1 MTSSLFMMN
10 PMTSSSPQSISA
22 RDLQAWLSS
31 GSALQLVDVREH
43 SELEIAPFPG
53 EVEHLPLSESNL
65 WLADLPTRLT
75 TSKPIVVI
83 CHAGIRSRNFGCWL
97 LDRGPDYDVWNLE
110 GGIHAWSVEV
120 DPSVPRY

>member
-1 MTSSLFMMN
+1 MN
-10 PMTSSSPQSISA
+10 PMTASSPQSISA
-22 RDLQAWLSS
+22 RDLHTWLSS

-53 EVEHLPLSESNL
+53 QVEHLPLSESNL
-65 WLADLPTRLT
+65 WLSDLPARLT

-83 CHAGIRSRNFGCWL
+83 WHAGIRSRNFGCWL
-97 LDRGPDYDVWNLE
+97 LEQEQDYVVWNLE

-120 DPSVPRY
+120 DPSVPRYLSLIHI

>member
-1 MTSSLFMMN
+1 MMN

-22 RDLQAWLSS
+22 RELHEWLSN
-31 GSALQLVDVREH
+31 GSPLQVVDVREQA
-43 SELEIAPFPG
+43 ELDIAPFPG

-65 WLADLPTRLT
+65 WLSDLAARLT
-75 TSKPIVVI
+75 TNKPIVVI
-83 CHAGIRSRNFGCWL
+83 CHAGIRSLNFGCWL
-97 LDRGPDYDVWNLE
+97 LEQGGDYDVWNLE

>member
-1 MTSSLFMMN
+1 MASSLFMMN

-83 CHAGIRSRNFGCWL
+83 CHAGIRSNNFGCWL
-97 LDRGPDYDVWNLE
+97 LEQGPDYDVWNLE

>member
-1 MTSSLFMMN
+1 MASSLFMMN

-31 GSALQLVDVREH
+31 GSALQLVDVREN

-83 CHAGIRSRNFGCWL
+83 CHAGIRSNNFGCWL
-97 LDRGPDYDVWNLE
+97 LEQGPDYDVWNLE

>member
-22 RDLQAWLSS
+22 RGLQEWLSS
-31 GSALQLVDVREH
+31 GTSLQLVDVREH
-43 SELEIAPFPG
+43 SEVDIAPFPG
-53 EVEHLPLSESNL
+53 QVEHLPLSESNL
-65 WLADLPTRLT
+65 WLSELTTRLT

-97 LDRGPDYDVWNLE
+97 LEQGQGYDVWNLE

>member
-1 MTSSLFMMN
+1 MASSLFMMN

-83 CHAGIRSRNFGCWL
+83 CHAGIRSNNFGCWL
-97 LDRGPDYDVWNLE
+97 LEHGPDYDVWNLE

>member
-1 MTSSLFMMN
+1 MMN

-22 RDLQAWLSS
+22 RDLHEWLSS
-31 GSALQLVDVREH
+31 GNALQLVDVREH

-53 EVEHLPLSESNL
+53 QVEHLPLSESSL
-65 WLADLPTRLT
+65 WLSDLPTRLT

-97 LDRGPDYDVWNLE
+97 IEQGADYDVWNLE

>member
-1 MTSSLFMMN
+1 MASSLFMMN
-10 PMTSSSPQSISA
+10 PMASSSPQSISA
-22 RDLQAWLSS
+22 KDLHEWLSR
-31 GSALQLVDVREH
+31 GTCLQLVDVREH
-43 SELEIAPFPG
+43 SEVEIAPFPG
-53 EVEHLPLSESNL
+53 QVEHLPLSESNL
-65 WLADLPTRLT
+65 WLPDLPARLT

-97 LDRGPDYDVWNLE
+97 LAQGPDYDVWNLE

>member
-1 MTSSLFMMN
+1 
-10 PMTSSSPQSISA
+10 MTSSSPQSISA
-22 RDLQAWLSS
+22 RDLHEWLSS

-43 SELEIAPFPG
+43 SELEIASFPG
-53 EVEHLPLSESNL
+53 QVEHLPLSESNL
-65 WLADLPTRLT
+65 WLSDLPARLT
-75 TSKPIVVI
+75 TNKPIVVI

-97 LDRGPDYDVWNLE
+97 LERGPDYDVWNLE

>member
-22 RDLQAWLSS
+22 RDLYEWLSS
-31 GSALQLVDVREH
+31 GSALQLIDVREH

-53 EVEHLPLSESNL
+53 LVEHLPLSESNL
-65 WLADLPTRLT
+65 WLSDLPARLT

-97 LDRGPDYDVWNLE
+97 LDQGPDYDVWNLE

>member
-1 MTSSLFMMN
+1 MASSLFMMN

-22 RDLQAWLSS
+22 RDLHTWLSS

-53 EVEHLPLSESNL
+53 QVEHLPLSESNL
-65 WLADLPTRLT
+65 WLSDLPARLT

-83 CHAGIRSRNFGCWL
+83 CHAGIRSRNLGCWL
-97 LDRGPDYDVWNLE
+97 LEQGQDYDVWHLD

>member
-1 MTSSLFMMN
+1 MASSLFMMN
-10 PMTSSSPQSISA
+10 PMTPSSPQSISA
-22 RDLQAWLSS
+22 KDLHAWLAS

-53 EVEHLPLSESNL
+53 QVEHLPLSDSNL
-65 WLADLPTRLT
+65 WLSDLPARLT
-75 TSKPIVVI
+75 TSNPIVVI

-97 LDRGPDYDVWNLE
+97 LEQAADYDVWNLE

>member
-22 RDLQAWLSS
+22 RGLQEWLSS
-31 GSALQLVDVREH
+31 GTSIQLVDVREH
-43 SELEIAPFPG
+43 SEVEIAPFPG
-53 EVEHLPLSESNL
+53 QVEHLPLSESNL
-65 WLADLPTRLT
+65 WLSKLTTRLT

-97 LDRGPDYDVWNLE
+97 LEQGQGYDVWNLE

-120 DPSVPRY
+120 DPNVPRY

>member
-1 MTSSLFMMN
+1 MASSLFMMT
-10 PMTSSSPQSISA
+10 PMTPSSPQSISA
-22 RDLQAWLSS
+22 RDLHEWLAS
-31 GSALQLVDVREH
+31 GRALQLVDVREH

-53 EVEHLPLSESNL
+53 QVEHLPLSESNL
-65 WLADLPTRLT
+65 WLSDLPARLT
-75 TSKPIVVI
+75 TSNPIVVI

-97 LDRGPDYDVWNLE
+97 LEQAADYDVWNLE

>member
-1 MTSSLFMMN
+1 MMN

-22 RDLQAWLSS
+22 RDLHEWLSS
-31 GSALQLVDVREH
+31 GSALQLIDVREH
-43 SELEIAPFPG
+43 SELEIASFPG
-53 EVEHLPLSESNL
+53 QVEHLPLSESNL

-97 LDRGPDYDVWNLE
+97 LEQRPDYDVWNLE

>member
-1 MTSSLFMMN
+1 MMN

-22 RDLQAWLSS
+22 RDLHAWLSS
-31 GSALQLVDVREH
+31 GSALQLVDVREQT
-43 SELEIAPFPG
+43 ELEIAPFPG
-53 EVEHLPLSESNL
+53 QVEHLPLSESNL
-65 WLADLPTRLT
+65 WLTDLPARLT

-97 LDRGPDYDVWNLE
+97 LEQGQDYDVWNLE

>member
-1 MTSSLFMMN
+1 
-10 PMTSSSPQSISA
+10 MTSSSLQSISA
-22 RDLQAWLSS
+22 KGLHEWISS
-31 GSALQLVDVREH
+31 GTSLQLVDVREL

-53 EVEHLPLSESNL
+53 HVEHLPLSESNL
-65 WLADLPTRLT
+65 WLSDLPERLT

-97 LDRGPDYDVWNLE
+97 LEQGKDYDVWNLE

-120 DPSVPRY
+120 DPNVPRY